1 MTLLYYYFRTLL
13 GCLIYR
19 KSFRRTAFH
28 DGKMMYKNYKGDDKK
43 GIFQVLRELDVLCRY
58 WKCFPD
64 SYFRFAH
71 FKKEYDDIE
80 LIKTYVP
87 QGAYA
92 RYCVNSDPKYQ
103 ILIDDKILY
112 HDVMTHYGLPVPE
125 RFFSF
130 SYGMFKA
137 NGREISDEEVDR
149 ILSEITDPQFFIKRN
164 MCGEGSGVFLVKRKE
179 DGFYTSKGV
188 KITAKT
194 IRANCSHSQYLFE
207 RQVIQHPVMAQFN
220 PSSVNTCRIITFH
233 NKAIA
238 CGARFGRSGSFIDNA
253 AKGGLV
259 VSVDMETGLL
269 GAYGLR
275 EYDATKYYEHPDS
288 HVAFKG
294 VAVPHWKEMVA
305 AVEKTCR
312 MLPYYSSVGFDV
324 ACTPNGP
331 VIIEI
336 NTGTGAS
343 APQMGKDRGIAD
355 LFLKG

>member
-19 KSFRRTAFH
+19 KSFCRTAFH

-112 HDVMTHYGLPVPE
+112 HDVMTRYG
-125 RFFSF
+125 
-130 SYGMFKA
+130 
-137 NGREISDEEVDR
+137 ISDEEVDR

-294 VAVPHWKEMVA
+294 VTVPHWREMVA

>member
-92 RYCVNSDPKYQ
+92 RYCVNRDPKYQ

-112 HDVMTHYGLPVPE
+112 HDVMTRYGLPVPE

-188 KITAKT
+188 TASSPSITKPLHA
-194 IRANCSHSQYLFE
+194 E
-207 RQVIQHPVMAQFN
+207 P
-220 PSSVNTCRIITFH
+220 
-233 NKAIA
+233 
-238 CGARFGRSGSFIDNA
+238 
-253 AKGGLV
+253 GL
-259 VSVDMETGLL
+259 
-269 GAYGLR
+269 
-275 EYDATKYYEHPDS
+275 
-288 HVAFKG
+288 
-294 VAVPHWKEMVA
+294 AVQAPLS
-305 AVEKTCR
+305 T
-312 MLPYYSSVGFDV
+312 MLPKAV
-324 ACTPNGP
+324 
-331 VIIEI
+331 
-336 NTGTGAS
+336 
-343 APQMGKDRGIAD
+343 
-355 LFLKG
+355 L